1 MIASKRNQRRAR
13 LKYLLSRRLRPA
25 AMFVRIEHICSDIAA
40 IDDLHRPVV
49 QQGSTKIPIEMNAGA
64 RL

>member
-13 LKYLLSRRLRPA
+13 LKYLLSRRLLPA